1 MVKFLSEI
9 TKEQLIQ
16 FQNNSPIPQ
25 QVIIKFEAEWCK
37 PCQKIKNLCN
47 NLANNLNDNVGYV
60 VVDIDEDI
68 ELYAYLK
75 TKKQVKGVP
84 TLLSYYAG
92 QRDPSEWYL
101 PNDSVIG
108 GDENA
113 VKSFFDRCSDHSLK
127 K

>member
-1 MVKFLSEI
+1 MVKILEEI
-9 TKEQLIQ
+9 TKEQLIN

-37 PCQKIKNLCN
+37 PCQQIKELCQTQANKLN
-47 NLANNLNDNVGYV
+47 NNVGYV
-60 VVDIDEDI
+60 VVDIDENI

-92 QRDPSEWYL
+92 PREANEWFL
-101 PNDSVIG
+101 PNDSVVG
-108 GDENA
+108 GDKNG
-113 VKSFFDRCSDHSLK
+113 VINFFDRCSNYSY
-127 K
+127 